1 MQGGR
6 RGEVTEIVQNFY
18 RFNIHKIRVSL
29 CVCVC
34 VCVCVRLRAR
44 VYGQKNSASGE
55 TVLRA
60 LCIDIIRGALL
71 GNALLH
77 LSHSLWNSVV
87 LNEINQS

>member
-1 MQGGR
+1 VR
-6 RGEVTEIVQNFY
+6 LLKLFKIFTDLIFIKYVF
-18 RFNIHKIRVSL
+18 RF
-29 CVCVC
+29 VCVC